1 MPSLKPE
8 NQGKNSGRIFRFS
21 ASGTPKTGPAN
32 TKEPTGTFWLLFVPA
47 KSNWRAHTMR
57 RKTTEPTS
65 VTIHHLQSQKK
76 KASAMLAFSLE
87 NNWITVA
94 A

>member
-1 MPSLKPE
+1 M
-8 NQGKNSGRIFRFS
+8 Q
-21 ASGTPKTGPAN
+21 
-32 TKEPTGTFWLLFVPA
+32 KE
-47 KSNWRAHTMR
+47 
-57 RKTTEPTS
+57 TTEPTS
-65 VTIHHLQSQKK
+65 VTIHHLKSQKK